1 MYRTHIPLTIK
12 NPLGQPPSNGEVSQV
27 RQQLEVEDELE
38 PDVLLLEPDV
48 LLLEPDVLLLEPD
61 VLLLEPDVLL
71 LELEP
76 PSDELLEPLPQ
87 YSPFSQSELG
97 HQEQTVFLSGLF
109 SLGVSNILTEN
120 PRLSRYDFCISAALM
135 SSKSESVNVQ

>member
-27 RQQLEVEDELE
+27 RQQLEVEDE
-38 PDVLLLEPDV
+38 
-48 LLLEPDVLLLEPD
+48 LEPD